1 MTRTRALGTSISFQ
15 VAGAPR
21 GEPRHRFDPRSRR
34 HHSDDSGPAHAWK
47 QAVRRAALEALGIP
61 FAPERAVVPA
71 RIPVTLDLE
80 FLMER
85 PLKHFRGRNQ
95 DAGVLRDD
103 APVLHTAKPDA
114 DNLAKAVMDALGP
127 WPKGALPIL
136 WEDDQVIAEL
146 RVRKRYTALEPGVRV
161 RLTVEEPLEVTARA
175 FLRDH
180 SHEAHLTGAGMPEVE
195 RTPSKHIL
203 DRSTNTLHCPPRLQ
217 PQEGTPR

>member
-15 VAGAPR
+15 VAGVPR
-21 GEPRHRFDPRSRR
+21 GEPRHRYDSRNR
-34 HHSDDSGPAHAWK
+34 RYHVDDSGPARAWK
-47 QAVRRAALEALGIP
+47 QEVRRAALEALAIP
-61 FAPERAVVPA
+61 FAPVSAVVPA
-71 RIPVTLDLE
+71 QTPVTLDLE

-85 PLKHFRGRNQ
+85 PLKHFRGRNR

-127 WPKGALPIL
+127 WPTGALPIL

-180 SHEAHLTGAGMPEVE
+180 SHEAHLHGEGGSARAHSTQRPA
-195 RTPSKHIL
+195 SN
-203 DRSTNTLHCPPRLQ
+203 RSAAAPPCPPRLQ

>member
-1 MTRTRALGTSISFQ
+1 MTRTRALGHSISFS
-15 VAGAPR
+15 VAGVPY
-21 GEPRHRFDPRSRR
+21 GEPRHRTNSKTGTQY
-34 HHSDDSGPAHAWK
+34 SDDKHPAHAWK
-47 QAVRRAALEALGIP
+47 QAVRRAALGALGIP

-85 PLKHFRGRNQ
+85 PMKHFRGR
-95 DAGVLRDD
+95 DRAAGVLRDD

-127 WPKGALPIL
+127 WPSGALPIL

-161 RLTVEEPLEVTARA
+161 RVSVEESLEVTARA

-180 SHEAHLTGAGMPEVE
+180 SHEAHLHGAGNPFSAHSTQ
-195 RTPSKHIL
+195 RASFGRSAAAPS
-203 DRSTNTLHCPPRLQ
+203 RPPRLQ
-217 PQEGTPR
+217 PKEGTPR